1 LKGYKTEGIHT
12 GANKLDATRVT
23 CSWSYL
29 LEGIK
34 NGRDTLEQNKLD
46 ANRMTCFWSYLLE
59 GIGSDT
65 HWKKN
70 KLDATRMTCF
80 WSYLPEG
87 IQTEG
92 IHTGAK

>member
-1 LKGYKTEGIHT
+1 
-12 GANKLDATRVT
+12 
-23 CSWSYL
+23 
-29 LEGIK
+29 
-34 NGRDTLEQNKLD
+34 
-46 ANRMTCFWSYLLE
+46 LLE

-87 IQTEG
+87 IQTEE